1 MANPDVDAPDVD
13 IDALIR
19 GDRSRRPL
27 WLGAAVLGVIVAAAA
42 AFYFAR
48 GEEATVA
55 VAPRQAE
62 ATQGQ
67 LTTTL
72 DLSGTGNAAITED
85 LSFGTTGTVASV
97 DVEAGDT
104 VVAGQLLATLETTD
118 LELALASAELA
129 LLDAQDNLDDLLG
142 GPETVALAQAR
153 LAVSEATLSWT
164 NAQDNLDDLLGGPE
178 TVALAQARL
187 AVSEATLSWT
197 NAQDNL
203 TEVVAATPSDAAIA
217 AADAAITQK
226 ENALSSAEGAP
237 VLVVARAGERLTLAT
252 DARDAA
258 LADPTSTS
266 LEIAS
271 AENLV
276 TAALA
281 ELETAN
287 RELTTALGKSD
298 DEDFALATE
307 KVTAANSALTTANTA
322 LTTAEADSDA
332 TVADLLAAQLD
343 VAIAREVLTSALIGV
358 NVAQS
363 NLALVQDAE
372 AAIIDAQLALADAQA
387 DRAALFVGPE
397 ASDVEAAN
405 VAAEK
410 AGVAL
415 LKAQTDL
422 AELLEDVDEQA
433 LASLELTVRQRELQ
447 LQQALDDLAS
457 ARLLAPFDGVVD
469 PVSIEVGDRIKDLAA
484 TAFMVSDPTGIEI
497 ALTVSESDVLSL
509 EVGQVGLAT
518 FDAIDDIEYPVRV
531 ISVSR
536 VPTVQQ
542 GVVTYAVTATLLR
555 GADVAAAA
563 VELSVLGDGTAA
575 GSAGFGAFDGRGDFG
590 GGEDRAGRQAGGL
603 GQFFGEVTLPE
614 GVEITDVLTAVLNE
628 EPLPAGITLP
638 DGFEIPEQLSGRLA
652 SLVESGVLDGA
663 GGGAEGGAFQRPS
676 GPGGAGGRG
685 DGSPIAGDAPVV
697 PRVLPA
703 PGMSASVTLLL
714 DVRTESVLVPVS
726 AVRQLGDDFFIVVP
740 AADDATER
748 VTVTV
753 GTNDGVSV
761 EVLDGLAAGTTILI
775 GADSAGVPFSAT
787 QQLQTTPQ
795 GFGDSRGGGFAGP
808 GGGGGGAGGGGG
820 GR

>member
-129 LLDAQDNLDDLLG
+129 LLD
-142 GPETVALAQAR
+142 
-153 LAVSEATLSWT
+153 
-164 NAQDNLDDLLGGPE
+164 AQDNLDDLLGGPE

-422 AELLEDVDEQA
+422 AELLEDVDEQALASLELTVRQRELQLLQAQTDLAELEDVDEQA

-714 DVRTESVLVPVS
+714 NVRTESVLVPVS

-808 GGGGGGAGGGGG
+808 GGGGGAGGGGG

>member
-1 MANPDVDAPDVD
+1 MTTPNVDVPDVD

-42 AFYFAR
+42 AFYFAQ

-55 VAPRQAE
+55 VAPRQVE

-72 DLSGTGNAAITED
+72 NLSGTGNAATTAD

-97 DVEAGDT
+97 DVAAGDT
-104 VVAGQLLATLETTD
+104 VVAGQVLATLETID
-118 LELALASAELA
+118 LELSLASAELA
-129 LLDAQDNLDDLLG
+129 LLDAQGKLDDLLG
-142 GPETVALAQAR
+142 GPEAVTLAQRR
-153 LAVSEATLSWT
+153 LALSEAQLGWT
-164 NAQDNLDDLLGGPE
+164 AAQDKLTD
-178 TVALAQARL
+178 VLAA
-187 AVSEATLSWT
+187 S
-197 NAQDNL
+197 
-203 TEVVAATPSDAAIA
+203 PSDAVVAS
-217 AADAAITQK
+217 ADAAITSK

-237 VLVVARAGERLTLAT
+237 ALVAARAGERLTLAT
-252 DARDAA
+252 NARDAA

-271 AENLV
+271 AENEV

-281 ELETAN
+281 ELKTAN
-287 RELTTALGKSD
+287 KALTTALGKSD

-307 KVTAANSALTTANTA
+307 KVTAANAALTTANTA

-332 TVADLLAAQLD
+332 TAAGLLAAQLD
-343 VAIAREVLTSALIGV
+343 VAIAREVLTSALISV
-358 NVAQS
+358 NVAQN

-372 AAIIDAQLALADAQA
+372 AAIIDAQAALADAQA
-387 DRAALFVGPE
+387 DRAALFAGPE
-397 ASDVEAAN
+397 ASDVDSAE

-410 AGVAL
+410 ASVAL
-415 LKAQTDL
+415 LKAQTEL
-422 AELLEDVDEQA
+422 AELLDDVDKQA

-447 LQQALDDLAS
+447 LQQAQEDFAS

-469 PVSIEVGDRIKDLAA
+469 PVNVEVGDRIQNLAA
-484 TAFMVSDPTGIEI
+484 TAFTVSDTTRIEI

-518 FDAIDDIEYPVRV
+518 FDAIDDIEYPIRV
-531 ISVSR
+531 SSVSR

-542 GVVTYAVTATLLR
+542 GVVTYSVTATLLEGR
-555 GADVAAAA
+555 EIAAAA
-563 VELSVLGDGTAA
+563 AELSVLGDGAAA
-575 GSAGFGAFDGRGDFG
+575 GPAGFGGLDGGGGFDGFG
-590 GGEDRAGRQAGGL
+590 GGDGGAGRQAGGF
-603 GQFFGEVTLPE
+603 GQLFGEEALPE
-614 GVEITDVLTAVLNE
+614 GVEIIDVLTAILNDS
-628 EPLPAGITLP
+628 PLPEGVTLP
-638 DGFEIPEQLSGRLA
+638 DGFEIPEQIRGRLA
-652 SLVESGVLDGA
+652 ALVESGGLDGA
-663 GGGAEGGAFQRPS
+663 GGGADGGAFQRP
-676 GPGGAGGRG
+676 GGLGRAGGRDG
-685 DGSPIAGDAPVV
+685 DGPVV
-697 PRVLPA
+697 ARVLPA

-714 DVRTESVLVPVS
+714 DVRAESVLVPIS
-726 AVRQLGDDFFIVVP
+726 AVRQLGDDFFIVIA

-748 VTVTV
+748 VTITV
-753 GTNDGVSV
+753 GTSDGVSV
-761 EVLDGLAAGTTILI
+761 EVLDGLAAGVTILI

-795 GFGDSRGGGFAGP
+795 GFGGGGGF
-808 GGGGGGAGGGGG
+808 GGFGGGG

>member
-1 MANPDVDAPDVD
+1 M
-13 IDALIR
+13 
-19 GDRSRRPL
+19 
-27 WLGAAVLGVIVAAAA
+27 
-42 AFYFAR
+42 
-48 GEEATVA
+48 
-55 VAPRQAE
+55 
-62 ATQGQ
+62 
-67 LTTTL
+67 
-72 DLSGTGNAAITED
+72 
-85 LSFGTTGTVASV
+85 
-97 DVEAGDT
+97 
-104 VVAGQLLATLETTD
+104 
-118 LELALASAELA
+118 
-129 LLDAQDNLDDLLG
+129 
-142 GPETVALAQAR
+142 
-153 LAVSEATLSWT
+153 
-164 NAQDNLDDLLGGPE
+164 
-178 TVALAQARL
+178 
-187 AVSEATLSWT
+187 
-197 NAQDNL
+197 
-203 TEVVAATPSDAAIA
+203 
-217 AADAAITQK
+217 
-226 ENALSSAEGAP
+226 
-237 VLVVARAGERLTLAT
+237 VARAGERLTLAT

-387 DRAALFVGPE
+387 DRAAIFVGPE

-422 AELLEDVDEQA
+422 AELLEDVDEQALASLELTVRQRELQLLQAQTDLAELEDVDEQA

>member
-129 LLDAQDNLDDLLG
+129 LLD
-142 GPETVALAQAR
+142 
-153 LAVSEATLSWT
+153 
-164 NAQDNLDDLLGGPE
+164 AQDNLDDLLGGPE

-422 AELLEDVDEQA
+422 AELLEDVDEQALASLELTVRQRELQLLQAQTDLAELEDVDEQA